1 MKLTKRQQQLFDLI
15 FAGMTLKEAAHEL
28 GMSRSTARS
37 HFYVIRAKYGV
48 DSMQELL
55 LKVLRAA
62 A

>member
-28 GMSRSTARS
+28 HISRSTARG

-55 LKVLRAA
+55 LKVLRPAA
-62 A
+62 